1 MNSKLIPIALIIAA
15 PLAVACGA
23 AEGMPHEDFD
33 SEVAALDA
41 EQDAL
46 DAELGSNTQALRAQE
61 VDLAATDVRLA
72 RDLELPSAD
81 ELRLPAGVSARVRRT
96 GDASAEIVLNGS
108 FDPGEGGGG
117 YAALGW
123 GDVVDYVVGKLLDK
137 LSGGGGGGGKGGVKC
152 TSTTTTTTTPD
163 GTITTTVTTS
173 CQPA

>member
-23 AEGMPHEDFD
+23 AEGMPDEAFD
-33 SEVAALDA
+33 SEAAALDG

-46 DAELGSNTQALRAQE
+46 DAELGSKAQALRAQE
-61 VDLAATDVRLA
+61 AAIAATEVRFA
-72 RDLELPSAD
+72 RDIELPSAD
-81 ELRLPAGVSARVRRT
+81 DLGLPDGISARVRRT
-96 GDASAEIVLNGS
+96 GDTSAEIVLNGS

-117 YAALGW
+117 YAARGW
-123 GDVVDYVVGKLLDK
+123 GDVIDYVVGKLIDT
-137 LSGGGGGGGKGGVKC
+137 LSGGGGGGKGGVKC